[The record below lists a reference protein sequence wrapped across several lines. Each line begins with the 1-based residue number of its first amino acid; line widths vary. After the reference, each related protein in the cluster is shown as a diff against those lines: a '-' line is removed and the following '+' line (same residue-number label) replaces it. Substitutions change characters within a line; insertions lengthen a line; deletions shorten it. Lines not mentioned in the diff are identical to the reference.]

1 MVSVACCH
9 HYSNMQHASRSGDV
23 PRNGGLA
30 GSPLWLASVR
40 PCMCNTGRFTLR
52 PSRGSCGSV
61 GLAAEARARCRR
73 FRLYAKN
80 LSGLVSLS
88 CESTINLWIT
98 NAALR
103 SLVRSDIFSCYRV
116 GSRRKPLTPLVLVI
130 RRHRA
135 GAPACSV
142 GPVPGTTA
150 GWTRRRCPGSPYR
163 PAPARSQARRGRARR
178 RGPRPVPPGVRAR

>member
-1 MVSVACCH
+1 MAGGRASMHV
-9 HYSNMQHASRSGDV
+9 QHRKIYAS
-23 PRNGGLA
+23 P
-30 GSPLWLASVR
+30 
-40 PCMCNTGRFTLR
+40 

-88 CESTINLWIT
+88 CESTINLCIM

-135 GAPACSV
+135 GAPACLSLSLM
-142 GPVPGTTA
+142 PMLSKNNNA
-150 GWTRRRCPGSPYR
+150 FWEAAELSRRCQTVSLHPRAVMLGAPGSL
-163 PAPARSQARRGRARR
+163 ATRG
-178 RGPRPVPPGVRAR
+178 V